1 MYNPLLLTFIYVVET
16 GSFSKAAKELY
27 ITPASVM
34 KQMNALENQLDIK
47 LIERTHRG
55 IQLTKNGEKI
65 YQKTKKLIEDS
76 EKFLNNIKDKN
87 TDIIRIGSS
96 FLNPANELVDLW
108 HNIPSLYENYRLRVV
123 PYEDDHVHIMEVFQ
137 SIGTKFDFLIGSFN
151 SKQIDIF
158 TSYKILGFYNLCV
171 AVPKTHSLAK
181 KKRLEITDLYHER
194 LLCVSGGDCLNIDDF
209 RKDVQ
214 TLYPQIIL
222 EDVGYF
228 YDLDTFNRCEEQGCL
243 LLTLDVWNHI
253 HPSLITLPVSWHY
266 QMPYGLLYQ
275 KNPSKQVKACLK
287 EIEKYYKDR

>member
-47 LIERTHRG
+47 LVERTHRG

-65 YQKTKKLIEDS
+65 YQKAKELIEDS

-108 HNIPSLYENYRLRVV
+108 HNFPSLYENYRLRVV

-151 SKQIDIF
+151 SKQIDTF
-158 TSYKILGFYNLCV
+158 TSYKILGYYHLCV
-171 AVPKTHSLAK
+171 AVPKTHPLAK

-243 LLTLDVWNHI
+243 LLTLDAWSTI
-253 HPSLITLPVSWHY
+253 HPSLMTLPVSWHY

-287 EIEKYYKDR
+287 EIEMYYKDR

>member
-47 LIERTHRG
+47 LVERTHRG

-65 YQKTKKLIEDS
+65 YQKTKELIEDS

-222 EDVGYF
+222 EDAGYF

-275 KNPSKQVKACLK
+275 KNPSKQVKASLK

>member
-1 MYNPLLLTFIYVVET
+1 M
-16 GSFSKAAKELY
+16 
-27 ITPASVM
+27 
-34 KQMNALENQLDIK
+34 
-47 LIERTHRG
+47 
-55 IQLTKNGEKI
+55 
-65 YQKTKKLIEDS
+65 
-76 EKFLNNIKDKN
+76 
-87 TDIIRIGSS
+87 SS
-96 FLNPANELVDLW
+96 
-108 HNIPSLYENYRLRVV
+108 VV
-123 PYEDDHVHIMEVFQ
+123 PYEVDHVHIMEVFQ
-137 SIGTKFDFLIGSFN
+137 SIGTKSDFLIGSFN

-222 EDVGYF
+222 EDAGYF

-287 EIEKYYKDR
+287 DIEKYYKDR

>member
-47 LIERTHRG
+47 LVERTHRG

-65 YQKTKKLIEDS
+65 YQKAKELIEDS

-151 SKQIDIF
+151 SKQIDTF
-158 TSYKILGFYNLCV
+158 TSYKILGYYHLCV
-171 AVPKTHSLAK
+171 AVPKTHPLAK
-181 KKRLEITDLYHER
+181 KKRLEISDLYHER

-243 LLTLDVWNHI
+243 LLTLDAWSTI
-253 HPSLITLPVSWHY
+253 HPSLMTLPVSWHY

-275 KNPSKQVKACLK
+275 KNPSKQVKACL
-287 EIEKYYKDR
+287 EKLEMYYKDR

>member
-47 LIERTHRG
+47 LVERTHRG

-65 YQKTKKLIEDS
+65 YQKAKELIEDS
-76 EKFLNNIKDKN
+76 EKFLDNIKDKK

-96 FLNPANELVDLW
+96 FLNSANELVDLW

-222 EDVGYF
+222 EDAGYF

>member
-47 LIERTHRG
+47 LVERTHRG

-65 YQKTKKLIEDS
+65 YQKTKELIEDS

-194 LLCVSGGDCLNIDDF
+194 LLCVSGGDGLNIDDF

-222 EDVGYF
+222 EDAGYF

>member
-65 YQKTKKLIEDS
+65 YQKTKELIEDS

-96 FLNPANELVDLW
+96 FLNSANELVDLW

-214 TLYPQIIL
+214 TLYPQVIL

>member
-65 YQKTKKLIEDS
+65 YQKTKELIEDS

-96 FLNPANELVDLW
+96 FLNSANELVDLW

-222 EDVGYF
+222 EDAGYF

>member
-47 LIERTHRG
+47 LVERTHRG

-65 YQKTKKLIEDS
+65 YQKAKELIEDS

-151 SKQIDIF
+151 SKQIDTF
-158 TSYKILGFYNLCV
+158 TSYKILGYYHLCV
-171 AVPKTHSLAK
+171 AVPKTHPLAK
-181 KKRLEITDLYHER
+181 KKRLEISDLYHER

-243 LLTLDVWNHI
+243 LLTLDAWSTI
-253 HPSLITLPVSWHY
+253 HPSLMTLPVSWHY

-287 EIEKYYKDR
+287 EIEMYYKDR

>member
-65 YQKTKKLIEDS
+65 YQKTKELIEDS

-96 FLNPANELVDLW
+96 FLNSANELVDLW

-253 HPSLITLPVSWHY
+253 HPSLIILPVSWHY

>member
-47 LIERTHRG
+47 LVERTHRG
-55 IQLTKNGEKI
+55 IQLTKKGEKI
-65 YQKTKKLIEDS
+65 YQKTKELIEDS

>member
-27 ITPASVM
+27 ITPASMM

-47 LIERTHRG
+47 LVERTHRG
-55 IQLTKNGEKI
+55 IQLTKKGEKI
-65 YQKTKKLIEDS
+65 YQKTKELIEDS
-76 EKFLNNIKDKN
+76 KKFLNNIKDKN

-171 AVPKTHSLAK
+171 AVPKTYSLAK

-222 EDVGYF
+222 EDAGYF

>member
-47 LIERTHRG
+47 LVERTHRG

-65 YQKTKKLIEDS
+65 YQKAKELIEDS
-76 EKFLNNIKDKN
+76 KKFLDNIKDKN

-96 FLNPANELVDLW
+96 FLNPANELVNLW

-151 SKQIDIF
+151 SRQMNAF
-158 TSYKILGFYNLCV
+158 TSYKPLGFYNLCV
-171 AVPKTHSLAK
+171 AVPKTHPLAK

-222 EDVGYF
+222 EDAGYF

-243 LLTLDVWNHI
+243 LLTLDVWDHI

-275 KNPSKQVKACLK
+275 KKPSKQVKACLK

>member
-65 YQKTKKLIEDS
+65 YQKTKELIEDS

>member
-47 LIERTHRG
+47 LVERTHRG

-65 YQKTKKLIEDS
+65 YQKTKELIEDS
-76 EKFLNNIKDKN
+76 EKFLDNIKDKN

-194 LLCVSGGDCLNIDDF
+194 LLCVNGGDCLNIDDF

-222 EDVGYF
+222 EDAGYF

>member
-47 LIERTHRG
+47 LVERTHRG

-65 YQKTKKLIEDS
+65 YQKAKELIEDS
-76 EKFLNNIKDKN
+76 KKFLDNIKDKK

-222 EDVGYF
+222 EDAGYF

>member
-47 LIERTHRG
+47 LVERTHRG

-65 YQKTKKLIEDS
+65 YQKAKELIEDS
-76 EKFLNNIKDKN
+76 EKFLDNIKDKN

-96 FLNPANELVDLW
+96 FLNPANELVNLW

-151 SKQIDIF
+151 SRQMNAF
-158 TSYKILGFYNLCV
+158 TSYKPLGFYNLCV
-171 AVPKTHSLAK
+171 AVPKTHHLAK

-222 EDVGYF
+222 EDAGYF

-243 LLTLDVWNHI
+243 LLTLDVWDHI

-275 KNPSKQVKACLK
+275 KKPSKQVKACLK

>member
-65 YQKTKKLIEDS
+65 YQKTKELIEDS

-275 KNPSKQVKACLK
+275 KESF
-287 EIEKYYKDR
+287 

>member
-47 LIERTHRG
+47 LVERTHRG

-65 YQKTKKLIEDS
+65 YQKTKELIEDS

-151 SKQIDIF
+151 SKQIDTF

-194 LLCVSGGDCLNIDDF
+194 LLCVNGGDCLNIDDF

>member
-47 LIERTHRG
+47 LVERTHRG

-65 YQKTKKLIEDS
+65 YQKTKELIEDS

-194 LLCVSGGDCLNIDDF
+194 LLCVNGGDCLNIDDF
-209 RKDVQ
+209 RKDLQ

>member
-65 YQKTKKLIEDS
+65 YQKTKELIEDS

-87 TDIIRIGSS
+87 TYIIRIGSS
-96 FLNPANELVDLW
+96 FLNSANELVDLW

-222 EDVGYF
+222 EDAGYF

>member
-47 LIERTHRG
+47 LVERTHRG

-65 YQKTKKLIEDS
+65 YQKTKELIEDS

-194 LLCVSGGDCLNIDDF
+194 LLCVNGGDCLNIDDF

-253 HPSLITLPVSWHY
+253 HPSLITLLVSWHY